1 MKKIFLTLILS
12 CLVIVPAIGQSLT
25 IQSVETKLITNQGI
39 EFFGSVA
46 EKEKNDI
53 YLNPTWKNKGELF
66 VDGQKYIIR
75 NLNFNISKNEV
86 SCRLKNG
93 KYFVFSSVDVREFS
107 ISNKLFKKNGRS
119 YYEVLVE
126 EDNTYFYKRYDVRY
140 QEGVTHRIGGG
151 TVGSGRMSTSYAY
164 LIKKG
169 SESKT
174 IELSK
179 KSILSLFKD
188 QQDELKKFVK
198 EKDLS
203 YKKEEDLITII
214 SHMLK
219 MESKLS

>member
-1 MKKIFLTLILS
+1 MKKTILALVLS
-12 CLVIVPAIGQSLT
+12 CLFIIPTIGQTLT
-25 IQSVETKLITNQGI
+25 IKSVETKLITNQGI
-39 EFFGSVA
+39 EFFGIVA
-46 EKEKNDI
+46 EKNKKDI
-53 YLNPTWKNKGELF
+53 YLNPTWKNKGELI
-66 VDGQKYIIR
+66 VDGKKHTIR
-75 NLNFNISKNEV
+75 NINFNISRNEV

-107 ISNKLFKKNGRS
+107 INNKYFKKNGRS

-169 SESKT
+169 NESKT

-179 KSILSLFKD
+179 KSILHLFED
-188 QQDELKKFVK
+188 QQNELKKFVK
-198 EKDLS
+198 ENDLS

-219 MESKLS
+219 IEIS

>member
-1 MKKIFLTLILS
+1 MKKIILTLILS
-12 CLVIVPAIGQSLT
+12 CLVIIPVISQTLT
-25 IQSVETKLITNQGI
+25 IKRVETKLITNQGI
-39 EFFGSVA
+39 EFFGKVV

-53 YLNPTWKNKGELF
+53 YLNPTWNNKGELV
-66 VDGQKYIIR
+66 VDGKKHIIR
-75 NLNFNISKNEV
+75 NINFNISRNEV

-93 KYFVFSSVDVREFS
+93 KYFVFSSVDVRKFS
-107 ISNKLFKKNGRS
+107 INNKNFRKNGRL

-140 QEGVTHRIGGG
+140 HEGVTHRIGGG
-151 TVGSGRMSTSYAY
+151 TVGSGRMATTYAY

-174 IELSK
+174 IELNK
-179 KSILSLFKD
+179 KSVLSLFKD
-188 QQDELKKFVK
+188 QQEELKKFVK

-203 YKKEEDLITII
+203 YKKEMDLIAII

-219 MESKLS
+219 LESNPS